1 MQYKMTCRGPRYC
14 GCRKV
19 AHFRPHGPRAGDL
32 FSKLPLDSCS
42 GEPCCQPKVILPTS
56 CSGDANRGTD
66 GEVDQLVDLGK
77 KSDMFR

>member
-1 MQYKMTCRGPRYC
+1 VSPDIVGVEKWRIFVHM
-14 GCRKV
+14 
-19 AHFRPHGPRAGDL
+19 AGDL
-32 FSKLPLDSCS
+32 FSELPLNSCS

-66 GEVDQLVDLGK
+66 GGVDQLVGLGK

>member
-1 MQYKMTCRGPRYC
+1 VGSDIVGVERQCTFVHM
-14 GCRKV
+14 
-19 AHFRPHGPRAGDL
+19 AGDL